1 MDHLQVLADKASE
14 RYLLGEMTEPERF
27 AFEAHYFECAECAE
41 DVRLGAALARGIRAV
56 RREDAA
62 LRPHA
67 IGTRSERTASRWWGW
82 LTPAALVPS
91 AVAAMLACVVGYQS
105 LVTIPRIGGPRAL
118 TPVVLRAAA
127 RGDEQTVTR
136 QPGQPYTALQFD
148 VNAADPGAALRYEL
162 THEGGPVRI
171 SGTTTAPPLGVPLQV
186 DAPNSDLNTP
196 GPWTLILRSSAGQ
209 EIARYPFQL
218 IIP

>member
-1 MDHLQVLADKASE
+1 MDHIQALADKASE

-27 AFEAHYFECAECAE
+27 AFEAHYFECSECAE
-41 DVRLGAALARGIRAV
+41 EVRLGAALARGIRAV
-56 RREDAA
+56 RREDAV
-62 LRPHA
+62 LRTHA
-67 IGTRSERTASRWWGW
+67 MDAPSERAANRWWGW

-105 LVTIPRIGGPRAL
+105 LVTIPRMGGPRTL

-136 QPGQPYTALQFD
+136 QPGEPYTALQFD
-148 VNAADPGAALRYEL
+148 VNAADPGVALRYEL
-162 THEGGPVRI
+162 APDGAAVRI
-171 SGTTTAPPLGVPLQV
+171 QGTATAPALGVPLQL
-186 DAPNSDLNTP
+186 DAPNADLNRP
-196 GPWTLILRSSAGQ
+196 GPWTLILRTSAGQ

-218 IIP
+218 LLK